1 MNVMKRRL
9 TALNLERNH
18 RRTKMRHQPQFEIT
32 YDNHRGTRSTVV
44 ESADDEGAALR
55 SVLDAA
61 DDVAVV
67 SMFTVLEVCGDE

>member
-1 MNVMKRRL
+1 
-9 TALNLERNH
+9 
-18 RRTKMRHQPQFEIT
+18 MRQQPQFEIT
-32 YDNHRGTRSTVV
+32 YDNHKGSRSTVV